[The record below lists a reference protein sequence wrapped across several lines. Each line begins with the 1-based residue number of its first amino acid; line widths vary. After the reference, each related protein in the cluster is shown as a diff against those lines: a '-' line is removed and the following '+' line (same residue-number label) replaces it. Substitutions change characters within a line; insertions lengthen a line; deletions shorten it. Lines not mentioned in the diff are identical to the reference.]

1 MVTELNHLA
10 RPTSKLGPHPS
21 STHMMMFIHALLAA
35 QLAASTIVLPDS
47 TSGSVRVLHVDS
59 KPVARSYDGL
69 DWERTQGGA
78 TLDIDCSG
86 GACQADIS
94 TNSVY
99 NITSHEV
106 PRTITSL
113 QKASRFLVQ
122 ATFGPTRA
130 TLESVDAT
138 TGAGFTKWIED
149 QMALPPTL
157 HREYYRRRANPRL
170 FTARNAG
177 GVRAPCQAGSRW
189 HLFSFNR
196 ADEGKKLRVNKA
208 VLRIEGEHVR
218 TENAGVDPRAFDN
231 MIICVVEERVG
242 GAIHLRSNLEDC
254 TDNSKLDKA
263 KILKNPQVTFSL
275 AAGHAAKRTLNASKG
290 ALIQISGV
298 RNASILQ
305 NDLKCNDDLK
315 RCNNDLEC
323 KHDLFLFDGS
333 TYWRHD
339 PRLQLLS
346 NTIEELYDDSVSTG
360 VPFVAKTFLNE
371 HTCMAKP
378 NANLWQATQWPAET
392 DHVHTRVY
400 EVCGSPGEVANAPSE
415 SNRYNII
422 LTHKR
427 AAPGD
432 SYPMDMPTIVADETD
447 DLFNIN
453 DLHSF
458 NRDRTGGGAGSS
470 QGRER
475 GTGSL
480 GAGKNVVWSTVVLRA
495 EDQLRQRVA
504 WALSQIFVISDAAGR
519 GPYSEPW
526 HAYYDIFVRH
536 AFGNYRDVMREVAY
550 SPMMGEYL
558 SFSGNKAMSFD
569 GSYPDEN
576 FAREIMQLFSIGLY
590 KLNSD
595 GALPRAVHTAPS
607 IYGTYTVQRTLHMHA
622 PCIHGMCMCRHAI
635 PKQSWRGCEYL
646 HQRRCAN
653 ICESVDWSRE
663 AGALVISLI
672 GLAVLHTL

>member
-1 MVTELNHLA
+1 
-10 RPTSKLGPHPS
+10 
-21 STHMMMFIHALLAA
+21 MMFIHAMLAA
-35 QLAASTIVLPDS
+35 QLAASTIVQLPES

-94 TNSVY
+94 TDSVY
-99 NITSHEV
+99 NITSH
-106 PRTITSL
+106 PGPDYTSL

-122 ATFGPTRA
+122 GTFGPTRA
-130 TLESVDAT
+130 TLDSVDAT

-177 GVRAPCQAGSRW
+177 GVRAPCEAGSRW

-196 ADEGKKLRVNKA
+196 ADEGKKLRVNNA
-208 VLRIEGEHVR
+208 VFHIEGEHVR
-218 TENAGVDPRAFDN
+218 TENAGDDLALDN
-231 MIICVVEERVG
+231 MTICVVEERVG
-242 GAIHLRSNLEDC
+242 GAIHLLPNLEDC
-254 TDNSKLDKA
+254 TNNRKLDKEA
-263 KILKNPQVTFSL
+263 KILINPQVTFSL
-275 AAGHAAKRTLNASKG
+275 AAGHAANRTLNASEG
-290 ALIQISGV
+290 VLIQLPGV

-305 NDLKCNDDLK
+305 NDLKCNNDLK
-315 RCNNDLEC
+315 WCNDLEC

-339 PRLQLLS
+339 ARLKLLT

-360 VPFVAKTFLNE
+360 AVPFVAKTFLNE
-371 HTCMAKP
+371 HTCVAKP
-378 NANLWQATQWPAET
+378 NANLSQATQWPADT
-392 DHVHTRVY
+392 NPVRTRVY

-415 SNRYNII
+415 ANRYNII
-422 LTHKR
+422 LTDKS

-432 SYPMDMPTIVADETD
+432 SYPMDIPTVVADETD
-447 DLFNIN
+447 DSN

-470 QGRER
+470 QGSAQ
-475 GTGSL
+475 GTGDL
-480 GAGKNVVWSTVVLRA
+480 AAGKNVVWSTVVLRA

-504 WALSQIFVISDAAGR
+504 WALSQIFVVSDTAGKV
-519 GPYSEPW
+519 PFSEPW
-526 HAYYDIFVRH
+526 HTYYDIFVRH
-536 AFGNYRDVMREVAY
+536 AFGNYRDVMREVSY
-550 SPMMGEYL
+550 SPMMGDYL
-558 SFSGNKAMSFD
+558 SFSGNKAKSFD

-607 IYGTYTVQRTLHMHA
+607 IYGTYTVQRTHCTCTRPAHTA
-622 PCIHGMCMCRHAI
+622 CACAGTPFRNKAGEAVSTYTNDDVQTFARAWTGHQ
-635 PKQSWRGCEYL
+635 KQACKL
-646 HQRRCAN
+646 
-653 ICESVDWSRE
+653 
-663 AGALVISLI
+663 
-672 GLAVLHTL
+672 LA